1 VKGHIFED
9 DVLKEGYYVFN
20 SHAATWVPATQKY
33 YDPMAT
39 IFYASLDPYIECE
52 LNTEENEFTPK
63 TQPKTLCTHYDW
75 KLIRR
80 DEEVPGGFYKLDLVE
95 V

>member
-1 VKGHIFED
+1 
-9 DVLKEGYYVFN
+9 
-20 SHAATWVPATQKY
+20 
-33 YDPMAT
+33 MAT